1 MLHYR
6 CYFRAS
12 HYEDSMLQ
20 IYNTLSRQKEVF
32 TPITPGKVGLYVC
45 GITIYDYCHVGHA
58 RTYVAFDVINR
69 YLRFSGY
76 DVTYV
81 RNITDVDDKIIKRAA
96 ENGESCDALTARF
109 TQAMHA
115 DFDALGLLPA
125 DIEPTVTGHMQEI
138 ILMVQ
143 QLLDKGYA
151 YIAKDGD
158 VLFDVSKYE
167 AYGELSQQNLEM
179 LQAGARVEVSDSK
192 DDPLDFVLWKMAKP
206 GEPYWQSPWGNGRPG
221 WHIECSAMSAKH
233 LGAHFDIHGGGSDL
247 QFPHHE
253 NEIAQSTCAH
263 GHKYVNTWIHTGMV
277 QVDKEKMS
285 KSLGNFFTVKEVLAQ
300 YNAEAVRYFL
310 LSSQYRSQL
319 NYSKENLEQAHA
331 ALGRLYNALRDITP
345 ATQVDL
351 NNDYVAR
358 FKAAMDDDFN
368 TPEALPVL
376 FELAREVNRF
386 KTTEPA
392 KAAELAAVLQTLA
405 GVLGILQ
412 RDAEAFLKSGASDD
426 EVGQIEAL
434 IAKRNTARAAK
445 DWAAADAARAELSAL
460 GIILEDKNGVTNW
473 RKA

>member
-1 MLHYR
+1 MLH
-6 CYFRAS
+6 
-12 HYEDSMLQ
+12 
-20 IYNTLSRQKEVF
+20 IYNTLSRKKELF
-32 TPITPGKVGLYVC
+32 TPIEPGKAGLYVC

-69 YLRFSGY
+69 YLRFLGY

-96 ENGESCDALTARF
+96 ENNESCDALTERF
-109 TQAMHA
+109 TKAMHA
-115 DFDALGLLPA
+115 DFTALGLMPA
-125 DIEPTVTGHMQEI
+125 DIEPRVTTHMAEI
-138 ILMVQ
+138 IQMIE
-143 QLLDKGYA
+143 QLIAKGYA
-151 YIAKDGD
+151 YVAADGD

-179 LQAGARVEVSDSK
+179 LQSGSRVEVADNK
-192 DDPLDFVLWKMAKP
+192 DDPLDFVLWKGAKP
-206 GEPYWQSPWGNGRPG
+206 GEPFWQSPWGNGRPG

-233 LGAHFDIHGGGSDL
+233 LGQHFDIHGGGSDL

-285 KSLGNFFTVKEVLAQ
+285 KSLGNFFTVKDVLAE

-319 NYSKENLEQAHA
+319 NYSAENLTQAHA
-331 ALGRLYNALRDITP
+331 ALGRLYTALRNVTP
-345 ATQVDL
+345 SHSIDL
-351 NNDYVAR
+351 NSPYIVR

-386 KTTEPA
+386 KETEPA
-392 KAAELAAVLQTLA
+392 KAAELAGVLNLLA
-405 GVLGILQ
+405 GVLGLLQ
-412 RDAEAFLKSGASDD
+412 GDAETFLQSGASDD
-426 EVGQIEAL
+426 DVAEIEAL
-434 IAKRNTARAAK
+434 IAQRNTARANK
-445 DWAAADAARAELSAL
+445 DWAAADAARDAL
-460 GIILEDKNGVTNW
+460 TAKGIIVEDKNGVTSW
-473 RKA
+473 RKG

>member
-1 MLHYR
+1 MLH
-6 CYFRAS
+6 
-12 HYEDSMLQ
+12 
-20 IYNTLSRQKEVF
+20 IYNTLSRKKELF
-32 TPITPGKVGLYVC
+32 TPIEAGKAGLYVC

-69 YLRFSGY
+69 YLRFLGY

-96 ENGESCDALTARF
+96 ENNESCDALTERF
-109 TQAMHA
+109 TKAMHD
-115 DFDALGLLPA
+115 DFAALGLMPA
-125 DIEPTVTGHMQEI
+125 DIEPRVTTHMAEI
-138 ILMVQ
+138 IQMIE
-143 QLLDKGYA
+143 QLVAKGYA
-151 YIAKDGD
+151 YIAADGD

-179 LQAGARVEVSDSK
+179 LQSGSRVEVADNK
-192 DDPLDFVLWKMAKP
+192 DDPLDFVLWKSAKP
-206 GEPYWQSPWGNGRPG
+206 GEPFWQSPWGNGRPG

-233 LGAHFDIHGGGSDL
+233 LGEHFDIHGGGSDL

-285 KSLGNFFTVKEVLAQ
+285 KSLGNFFTVKDVLAE

-319 NYSKENLEQAHA
+319 NYSAENLTQAHA
-331 ALGRLYNALRDITP
+331 ALGRLYTALRNVTP
-345 ATQVDL
+345 SVSVDMQS
-351 NNDYVAR
+351 DYIAR

-386 KTTEPA
+386 KETEPA
-392 KAAELAAVLQTLA
+392 KAAELAGILSLLA
-405 GVLGILQ
+405 GVLGLLQ
-412 RDAEAFLKSGASDD
+412 GDAEQFLQSGASDD
-426 EVGQIEAL
+426 DVAEIEAL
-434 IAKRNTARAAK
+434 IAQRNTARANK
-445 DWAAADAARAELSAL
+445 DWAAADAARDAL
-460 GIILEDKNGVTNW
+460 TAKGIIVEDKNGVTSW
-473 RKA
+473 RKG

>member
-1 MLHYR
+1 
-6 CYFRAS
+6 
-12 HYEDSMLQ
+12 MLQ
-20 IYNTLSRQKEVF
+20 IFNTLSRKKELF
-32 TPITPGKVGLYVC
+32 TPIEPGKAGLYVC
-45 GITIYDYCHVGHA
+45 GITIYDHCHVGHA

-96 ENGESCDALTARF
+96 ENNESCDALTERF

-115 DFDALGLLPA
+115 DFTALGLLPA
-125 DIEPTVTGHMQEI
+125 DIEPRVTTHMADI
-138 ILMVQ
+138 IHMIETLVAK
-143 QLLDKGYA
+143 DYA
-151 YIAKDGD
+151 YVAADGD

-179 LQAGARVEVSDSK
+179 LQSGSRVEVADNK
-192 DDPLDFVLWKMAKP
+192 DDPLDFVLWKAAKP
-206 GEPYWQSPWGNGRPG
+206 GEPFWQSPWGNGRPG

-233 LGAHFDIHGGGSDL
+233 LGEHFDIHGGGSDL

-285 KSLGNFFTVKEVLAQ
+285 KSLGNFFTVKDVLAK

-310 LSSQYRSQL
+310 LSSHYRSQL
-319 NYSKENLEQAHA
+319 NYSAENLQQAHA
-331 ALGRLYNALRDITP
+331 ALGRLYTALRNVTP
-345 ATQVDL
+345 SRNVDL
-351 NNDYVAR
+351 NSPYIER

-386 KTTEPA
+386 KETEPV
-392 KAAELAAVLQTLA
+392 KAAELAGLLNLLA
-405 GVLGILQ
+405 GVLGLLQ
-412 RDAEAFLKSGASDD
+412 GDAEQFLQSGASDD
-426 EVGQIEAL
+426 DVAEIEAL
-434 IAKRNTARAAK
+434 IAQRNTARANK
-445 DWAAADAARAELSAL
+445 DWASADAARDAL
-460 GIILEDKNGVTNW
+460 TAKGIIVEDKNGVTSW
-473 RKA
+473 RKG

>member
-1 MLHYR
+1 MLH
-6 CYFRAS
+6 
-12 HYEDSMLQ
+12 
-20 IYNTLSRQKEVF
+20 IYNTLSRKKELF
-32 TPITPGKVGLYVC
+32 TPIEPGKAGLYVC

-69 YLRFSGY
+69 YLRFLGY

-96 ENGESCDALTARF
+96 ENNESCDALTERF

-115 DFDALGLLPA
+115 DFAALGLMPA
-125 DIEPTVTGHMQEI
+125 DIEPRVTTHMAEI
-138 ILMVQ
+138 IALIETLVA
-143 QLLDKGYA
+143 KGYA
-151 YIAKDGD
+151 YVAADGD

-179 LQAGARVEVSDSK
+179 LQSGSRVEVADNK
-192 DDPLDFVLWKMAKP
+192 DDPLDFVLWKGAKP
-206 GEPYWQSPWGNGRPG
+206 GEPFWQSPWGNGRPG

-233 LGAHFDIHGGGSDL
+233 LGEHFDIHGGGSDL

-285 KSLGNFFTVKEVLAQ
+285 KSLGNFFTVKDVLAE

-319 NYSKENLEQAHA
+319 NYSAENLTQAHA
-331 ALGRLYNALRDITP
+331 ALGRLYTALRNVTP
-345 ATQVDL
+345 SHSIDL
-351 NNDYVAR
+351 NSPYIVR

-386 KTTEPA
+386 KETEPA
-392 KAAELAAVLQTLA
+392 KAAELAGVLNLLA
-405 GVLGILQ
+405 GVLGLLQ
-412 RDAEAFLKSGASDD
+412 GDAEQFLQSGASDD
-426 EVGQIEAL
+426 DVAEIEAL
-434 IAKRNTARAAK
+434 IAKRNTARANK
-445 DWAAADAARAELSAL
+445 DWAAADAARDAL
-460 GIILEDKNGVTNW
+460 TAKGIIVEDKNGVTSW
-473 RKA
+473 RKG

>member
-1 MLHYR
+1 
-6 CYFRAS
+6 
-12 HYEDSMLQ
+12 MLQ
-20 IYNTLSRQKEVF
+20 IFNTLSRKKEQF
-32 TPITPGKVGLYVC
+32 TPIVPGKAGLYVC

-69 YLRFSGY
+69 YLRFLGF

-96 ENGESCDALTARF
+96 ENNESCDALTERF
-109 TQAMHA
+109 TKAMHA
-115 DFDALGLLPA
+115 DFAALGLMPA
-125 DIEPTVTGHMQEI
+125 DIEPRVTTHMAEI
-138 ILMVQ
+138 I
-143 QLLDKGYA
+143 QLIETLVAKGYA
-151 YIAKDGD
+151 YVAADGD
-158 VLFDVSKYE
+158 VLFDVSKYA

-179 LQAGARVEVSDSK
+179 LKSGARVDVADNK
-192 DDPLDFVLWKMAKP
+192 DDPLDFVLWKAAKP

-221 WHIECSAMSAKH
+221 WHIECSAMSGKH

-285 KSLGNFFTVKEVLAQ
+285 KSLGNFFTVKDVLAQ

-310 LSSQYRSQL
+310 LSSHYRSQL
-319 NYSKENLEQAHA
+319 NYSAENLEQAHA
-331 ALGRLYNALRDITP
+331 ALGRLYTALRNVTP
-345 ATQVDL
+345 SAEVDMQS
-351 NNDYVAR
+351 DYIAR

-386 KTTEPA
+386 KETEPA
-392 KAAELAAVLQTLA
+392 KAAELAGILKLLA
-405 GVLGILQ
+405 GVLGMLQ
-412 RDAEAFLKSGASDD
+412 GDAEQFLQSGASDD
-426 EVGQIEAL
+426 DVAEIEAL
-434 IAKRNTARAAK
+434 IAKRNTARANK
-445 DWAAADAARAELSAL
+445 DW
-460 GIILEDKNGVTNW
+460 
-473 RKA
+473 

>member
-1 MLHYR
+1 
-6 CYFRAS
+6 
-12 HYEDSMLQ
+12 MLQ

-69 YLRFSGY
+69 YLRFCGY

-115 DFDALGLLPA
+115 DFKALGLLPA

-158 VLFDVSKYE
+158 VLFDVSKYD

-192 DDPLDFVLWKMAKP
+192 DDPLDFVLWKTAKP

-412 RDAEAFLKSGASDD
+412 GDAEAFLKSGASDD
-426 EVGQIEAL
+426 EVGKIEAL
-434 IAKRNTARAAK
+434 IAKRNAARAAK
-445 DWAAADAARAELSAL
+445 DWAAADAARAELTAL
-460 GIILEDKNGVTNW
+460 GIVLEDKNGVTSW